1 MATSIDNFFIVTIQN
16 IVYKELHLIL
26 SGNPLKIK
34 HQISGIY
41 L

>member
-16 IVYKELHLIL
+16 GVYMELRPIL
-26 SGNPLKIK
+26 SGNPLNFK